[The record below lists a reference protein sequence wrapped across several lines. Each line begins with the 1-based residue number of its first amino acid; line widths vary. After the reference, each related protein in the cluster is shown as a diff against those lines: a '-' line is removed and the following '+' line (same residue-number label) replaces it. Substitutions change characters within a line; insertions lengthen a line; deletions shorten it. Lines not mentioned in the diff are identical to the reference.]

1 MRSMWSSASLSW
13 FQLDL
18 FPAPALFFIICINY
32 SFEIV
37 VLVRLCIY
45 DSPYNLRRES
55 KMLTSQR
62 YTE

>member
-18 FPAPALFFIICINY
+18 FPAPALRPLSLLLLCIQLY

-37 VLVRLCIY
+37 VIRLKY
-45 DSPYNLRRES
+45 
-55 KMLTSQR
+55 
-62 YTE
+62 